1 MEAFYL
7 PLSCFDYSTEGK
19 NDFPHQSQL
28 RAHFLSF
35 ISQGNDSREP
45 VAVRFEAVETGG
57 NRQIHPHGFNVR
69 FVDGQC
75 KVLIMQ
81 LAVCIAHKLGLEKD
95 VLRTL
100 PSFAMVLCS
109 HTKHA
114 SLAAYH
120 YVNKR
125 QPTPLAAR
133 SAQNFESS
141 RQKKIERVTAEG
153 KDTNQGAA
161 NLTGLG
167 ARTAETQAPSA
178 LQYMAEI
185 EQAMKCEKA
194 LTTRKVTTRELLS
207 KCIADYNK
215 LITVKKWRIDSGK
228 RKLISNL
235 MDV

>member
-35 ISQGNDSREP
+35 ISQGN
-45 VAVRFEAVETGG
+45 
-57 NRQIHPHGFNVR
+57 IHRHGFNVR

-215 LITVKKWRIDSGK
+215 LITVKNGESTPASGSSSP
-228 RKLISNL
+228 I
-235 MDV
+235 